1 MRGLSCAQDTQ
12 EDSLLDFTTL
22 AIVLFISN
30 LLQITAL
37 IVQMKLATRY
47 SGTGW
52 WTLGIG
58 FIALGF
64 LAMFLRALPG
74 LTAIGVFANNLFFV
88 GGHILFYTGVMRFF
102 ELRERSRVLIVFL
115 AAYVVVDFFFVFIY
129 DHIIWRGSILYLTIA
144 GLSFLTAWSLWKYRP
159 SSLAAS
165 SNFLAVAFI
174 LHGLVFVIGFALV
187 LLAPPA
193 ANSPTARNP
202 AQVLGILDG
211 LIATTLW
218 TFGFV
223 LMVTQ
228 RLNVAERQTRKEFEL
243 IFYASPD
250 AVILSRM
257 EDGYLVEVNDGFATL
272 SGFSREEALGN
283 YSMEG
288 LHFWK
293 SQADRQRMLDELSLN
308 GTCKDLEFE
317 FRRKDGSGLTAVL
330 SARLVMVRGQP
341 HILSVVHDVTERK
354 LLEIRLQKQASTDVL
369 TGAANR
375 RFFIESAGYE
385 LQQAQHLNRP
395 LSVALIDLDHFKQ
408 VNDNFGHTEGDHVL
422 VEFTRLCEQNI
433 RDGDILARFGGDEF
447 AMLLP
452 NSDVTQ
458 AVAVA
463 ERIQLALVTPVLTT
477 GNVPLMVTISVG
489 IAEMRSKPE
498 TLDEILARADQAL
511 YRVKASGRNRIE
523 IYQEAVPNL

>member
-1 MRGLSCAQDTQ
+1 
-12 EDSLLDFTTL
+12 
-22 AIVLFISN
+22 
-30 LLQITAL
+30 
-37 IVQMKLATRY
+37 
-47 SGTGW
+47 
-52 WTLGIG
+52 
-58 FIALGF
+58 
-64 LAMFLRALPG
+64 
-74 LTAIGVFANNLFFV
+74 
-88 GGHILFYTGVMRFF
+88 
-102 ELRERSRVLIVFL
+102 
-115 AAYVVVDFFFVFIY
+115 
-129 DHIIWRGSILYLTIA
+129 
-144 GLSFLTAWSLWKYRP
+144 
-159 SSLAAS
+159 
-165 SNFLAVAFI
+165 
-174 LHGLVFVIGFALV
+174 VFVIGFTLG

-193 ANSPTARNP
+193 TNSPTASNP

-385 LQQAQHLNRP
+385 LQQAQHLNQP

-447 AMLLP
+447 ALLLP

-477 GNVPLMVTISVG
+477 GNVPLEVTISVG
-489 IAEMRSKPE
+489 IAEVRSKPE